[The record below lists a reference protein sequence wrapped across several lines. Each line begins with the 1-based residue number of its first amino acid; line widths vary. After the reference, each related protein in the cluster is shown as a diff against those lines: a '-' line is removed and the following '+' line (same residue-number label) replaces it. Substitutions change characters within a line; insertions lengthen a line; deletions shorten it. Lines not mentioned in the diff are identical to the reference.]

1 MDKYIETMYVQRLGV
16 GLLNFKQSKP
26 RLWCFAHTCE
36 TDERGRR
43 KRRAYIYEPV
53 SNGSYNVKCHHCGLS
68 TSFSR
73 FLKENDPMLYD
84 EYRLEKYKETNE
96 EFRPNPVPEQKI
108 EKKITPGL
116 EGLIPLNSF
125 SPSTPVMK
133 YIERRKIPKS
143 KYNRLYVVKDFY
155 EWAKQFKGKDEY
167 ITNDH
172 GPRLVLPYFVNKKLI
187 GFTCRTFSS
196 KVEPRYIHLR
206 IDKSENFVY
215 GYDFVDWQK
224 PVYVT
229 EGNIDSLFLDNAI
242 AVGGASYSSEFLQSV
257 KNNVTLIPDGDW
269 RRNEH
274 VAKQLKKAIID
285 GFKICFMPDTI
296 KGKDVNDWVKNG
308 VDVSKLQTLIDVNT
322 KQGMSAQ
329 LEFAIQK
336 RI

>member
-1 MDKYIETMYVQRLGV
+1 MDKYIETMYVQRLGA

-73 FLKENDPMLYD
+73 FLKESDPALFD
-84 EYRLEKYKETNE
+84 EYRLEKYKDTKE
-96 EFRPNPVPEQKI
+96 EYRPNPIPEQKL
-108 EKKITPGL
+108 EPKITPGL

-125 SPSTPVMK
+125 SSTNPVIR
-133 YIERRKIPKS
+133 YIERRHIPKH
-143 KYNRLYVVKDFY
+143 KYGRLYVVKDFY
-155 EWAKQFKGKDEY
+155 EWAKKFKRDGEF
-167 ITNDH
+167 ITVDH

-187 GFTCRTFSS
+187 GFTCRTFSP

-206 IDKSENFVY
+206 IDKSEDFVY
-215 GYDFVDWQK
+215 GYDYIDWNKQ
-224 PVYVT
+224 VYVT

-242 AVGGASYSSEFLQSV
+242 AVGGASYSSTFLQSV
-257 KNNVTLIPDGDW
+257 KNNVTLIPDSDW

-274 VAKQLKKAIID
+274 VAKQLKKAIKD
-285 GFKICFMPDTI
+285 GFKVCFMPDTV
-296 KGKDVNDWVKNG
+296 KGKDVNEWVKNG
-308 VDVSKLQTLIDVNT
+308 ISVDKLADIIDTNT
-322 KQGMSAQ
+322 KQGMSAM
-329 LEFAIQK
+329 LEFATQK